1 MTSKLETGIMYICH
15 GAEHEVQIAATEDS
29 PWVNQ
34 QASLNTDSAEP
45 DLPVTTNPEI
55 GVYKTFSE
63 EGFLCTINC
72 PPQSAE
78 TPVQALQLRLQSEF
92 TAAPYKLD
100 FSLGHHR
107 LAYVDATGHE
117 QFQVIEFDEGAI
129 LNARQV
135 SHYTSQAIPFEG
147 QWKLRDE
154 ILGPSKPENDGQVS
168 QAFKRGTAGSY
179 PVRVVVPSL
188 YYEVGYAYQE
198 FNVTFLALTPW
209 GNNATL
215 QINSKPV
222 TDVSKLGVICTRGQS
237 NTLKLLNPDLL
248 LEESTLILSSASDL
262 AKLGVTIEYLDVARP
277 LVGAEISWPIISSAS
292 TGKSGWFELGL
303 SCSKLKKDWE
313 NISARVISAN
323 LADEVTAIN
332 VRERPISDVGA
343 LFFPE
348 ETVPLELT
356 FEPWM
361 LGLRVALK
369 EEGADKLGI
378 KANPPFEQYIEVT
391 ESLKLSWDVTSGA
404 NTGSF
409 KFLAVCEDTTTALT
423 VDSRVISKISAG
435 AFKAIKLNGV
445 DIADLNKPD
454 FVVFREDVNQ
464 LELEANPQGPLP
476 GMKVALMPGNL
487 HPDLGNIY
495 DPPLS
500 EANAQTIPA
509 NGSVKWTIT
518 AGNKSGFFDLLFKF
532 TETDEVFPLPW
543 RLLSK
548 NLAEEVDVE
557 IAGAPVPEAGNV
569 FIRGIGQKLILK
581 PKLGSPL
588 GDHPV
593 TLTCCVKTGLDPA
606 NVTSSPK
613 FNEPQ
618 DAHNWTVTGAT
629 KSGTFELVLTGQD
642 MATPIILATSKLLSN
657 DLAEE
662 VDVEIDGAPV
672 PEAGNVFIR
681 GIGQKLIL
689 KPKPDSPLGDHPV
702 TLTCCVKTG
711 LDPANVTSSPK
722 FNEPQDAHNWTV
734 TGATKSGTFE
744 LVLTGQDMATPIILA
759 TSKLLSND
767 LADEVDMTVDDD
779 SVPLEGAVFLRGQGR
794 TLSLKP
800 KSSSPIDGVQLQLRY
815 VAGGNLPETDLKSQ
829 PGFRSPTADYNWEI
843 TGPDSKSGT
852 FNVEVAYGEQAKTA
866 VMKGFVL
873 SKNLEDELAEISIT
887 PAGGSATPVDLEG
900 EGIALSKDSARLT
913 IRPLATSP
921 LKGRVVSFKWVQ
933 GANPSVAIT
942 PTEFKVVDS
951 TAVEFVGLDNPAAQ
965 KKHLLSLDYGGQ
977 VSEPWEFRYFRG
989 PHSAG
994 LKIMSGGVDH
1004 GAFPILL
1011 KFNVSKEISIVPKAE
1026 DGVFVGWKCKFVDVK
1041 EPGVDIELLPPL
1053 DEFMN
1058 IESPGSGGAKRTIRA
1073 RDTEGFD
1080 YRRVYMEVLLKGLE
1094 PLRIPIEIDQLESGN
1109 DGLSPL
1115 AD

>member
-557 IAGAPVPEAGNV
+557 I
-569 FIRGIGQKLILK
+569 
-581 PKLGSPL
+581 
-588 GDHPV
+588 
-593 TLTCCVKTGLDPA
+593 
-606 NVTSSPK
+606 
-613 FNEPQ
+613 
-618 DAHNWTVTGAT
+618 
-629 KSGTFELVLTGQD
+629 
-642 MATPIILATSKLLSN
+642 
-657 DLAEE
+657 
-662 VDVEIDGAPV
+662 DGAPV